1 VIIILI
7 NNKQLS
13 EKELTQI
20 FNMLK
25 HPLRRA
31 ILKQLSKGPRAYSQ
45 ILKNLNIQESSVLNY
60 HLREMGDLMIK
71 KDVNGKYELNEVGK
85 ICLQLVLKVKEKE
98 DIRRFN
104 KLQLVVVQNLIA
116 IGIYVGALTIFWI
129 EYFRG
134 YFSLLGTTFYT
145 FMTPLVL
152 ISVYYIRKSIHQR
165 NIYKFIFIIGG
176 GLALGWPIW
185 VLINFI
191 LIGATWSPF
200 YNLQGISRTIILIS
214 TIAPSCIVAGYI
226 FYKWGKKR
234 DFRPF
239 M

>member
-1 VIIILI
+1 MIIILI

-20 FNMLK
+20 FNLLK

-31 ILKQLSKGPRAYSQ
+31 ILKQLSKSPRAYSQ
-45 ILKNLNIQESSVLNY
+45 ILKNLNIQESSILNY

-71 KDVNGKYELNEVGK
+71 KDVTGKYELNEVGK
-85 ICLQLVLKVKEKE
+85 ICLQLVLKVKENE
-98 DIRRFN
+98 DIHRFN
-104 KLQLVVVQNLIA
+104 KLQLVVAQYLLA
-116 IGIYVGALTIFWI
+116 IGIYVGALIILWI

-134 YFSLLGTTFYT
+134 YLSLLGTTLYT
-145 FMTPLVL
+145 FMTPLLL
-152 ISVYYIRKSIHQR
+152 ISGYYIRKSIRQR
-165 NIYKFIFIIGG
+165 TIYKFIFIILGG
-176 GLALGWPIW
+176 VALGWPIW
-185 VLINFI
+185 ALINFI

-200 YNLQGISRTIILIS
+200 YNAQGVLRTIILIS
-214 TIAPSCIVAGYI
+214 TIAPSYSVAAYI
-226 FYKWGKKR
+226 FYKLGNKR